1 MWDYQGMQD
10 INQLVVLMIEE
21 VLDSSVFQ
29 LMEKDSFDI
38 FNFTITLIALLKAF

>member
-10 INQLVVLMIEE
+10 INQQVVLMIEE
-21 VLDSSVFQ
+21 VLDSSVYQ

-38 FNFTITLIALLKAF
+38 FNFTINKCYT